1 MKTLLFHTYR
11 GVGFMMQG
19 NSPFAQSYRKNR
31 PDIWAKVKRRLN
43 LDENGMPKAPN
54 NEPL

>member
-31 PDIWAKVKRRLN
+31 PDIWEKVKKRLN
-43 LDENGMPKAPN
+43 LDENGMPKEKIKP
-54 NEPL
+54 